1 MSFARRL
8 SILFIFCIAGAGQA
22 LAAGAADRA
31 KADITRQ
38 KSPPPA
44 AVKHLKPQAPIVMG
58 RSVAVHRKT
67 KLHHVKVK
75 PLDSID
81 NQRPGSQ

>member
-1 MSFARRL
+1 MSLARSL
-8 SILFIFCIAGAGQA
+8 SILFILCIAGAGQA
-22 LAAGAADRA
+22 LAAGAADRT
-31 KADITRQ
+31 KADIPRQ
-38 KSPPPA
+38 KSLPPA

-75 PLDSID
+75 PLDSSD
-81 NQRPGSQ
+81 DHHPGSR